1 MLTRT
6 TFLAFVAVAATGA
19 ALVTATSSANA
30 GGYGRG
36 HFAKPFH
43 HHGHFHRHHH
53 HRHVHHYG
61 YRPYVYGVGAAAA
74 IAAPAYA
81 GKVVTAPA
89 KPNTCLVKEY
99 TKDNLVVFKDLCTN
113 EAVAAPLGGGPRAA
127 AQPQPQPGEVEPQND
142 PAATK

>member
-1 MLTRT
+1 MFTRT
-6 TFLAFVAVAATGA
+6 TILALTAVLATGA

-36 HFAKPFH
+36 HFAKPMH

-53 HRHVHHYG
+53 HRHVYHHG
-61 YRPYVYGVGAAAA
+61 YRPYVYGVGAAA

-81 GKVVTAPA
+81 YAVKPA
-89 KPNTCLVKEY
+89 KPNCLVKEY
-99 TKDNLVVFKDLCTN
+99 TKDNLLVFKDLCTN
-113 EAVAAPLGGGPRAA
+113 EAVAAPLGGIPQAA
-127 AQPQPQPGEVEPQND
+127 AQPQVGAQPGEVDPRD